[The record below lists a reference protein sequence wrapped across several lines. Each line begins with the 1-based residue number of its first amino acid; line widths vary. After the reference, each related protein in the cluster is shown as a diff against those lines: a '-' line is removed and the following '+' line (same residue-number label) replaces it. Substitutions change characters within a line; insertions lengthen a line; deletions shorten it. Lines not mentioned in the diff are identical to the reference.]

1 MPLSPAERPT
11 EVLILGTAHLT
22 PLTPD
27 SALRRTLE
35 RLRAWGPDA
44 VCVENL
50 PGESVQS
57 YRTEGGEYLGLQWSS
72 FAPALRLETAA
83 RPLRD
88 WSRRDAE
95 ALALHPDTPAA
106 ERVLAWILALEPF
119 NALLAWTPDLRFP
132 EPLDS
137 LLREYA
143 AHPGEVHRVAVPLA
157 RALGHRRLSP
167 FDDFTNTRIGPQLP
181 AIEKLWESETY
192 RADIQNHPLMTDGPR
207 QGQAAR
213 EAGDYWHYLRY
224 VNSPAV
230 VEQSFDLE
238 VGSYL
243 RHPLPGGEHR
253 SKVAD
258 WDARNL
264 FMTAWLRVATAQ
276 HPGGRVLALVGAAHK
291 GPVEQALLALAPDL
305 RLVALEELEG

>member
-1 MPLSPAERPT
+1 MLLSPTDLPT
-11 EVLILGTAHLT
+11 EVLILGSAHLT
-22 PLTPD
+22 TLTPD

-35 RLRAWGPDA
+35 RLEGWKPDA

-57 YRTEGGEYLGLQWSS
+57 YRTEGGEYLKLQWSS
-72 FAPALRLETAA
+72 FGPALRLEAAA
-83 RPLRD
+83 RPLRG

-95 ALALHPDTPAA
+95 ALALDPQTPPTA
-106 ERVLAWILALEPF
+106 RVLAWVLALEPF
-119 NALLAWTPDLRFP
+119 NALLAWTPDLALP
-132 EPLDS
+132 EPLGG

-143 AHPGEVHRVAVPLA
+143 AHPGEVHRIAVPLA
-157 RALGHRRLSP
+157 RALGHRRLYP
-167 FDDFTNTRIGPQLP
+167 FDDFTDTRIEPQLP
-181 AIEKLWESETY
+181 AIERLWESEPS
-192 RADIQNHPLMTDGPR
+192 RASIQNHPMMLEIPQ

-213 EAGDYWHYLRY
+213 EADDYWHYLRY

-230 VEQSFDLE
+230 VEQSLDLE

-264 FMTAWLRVATAQ
+264 FM
-276 HPGGRVLALVGAAHK
+276 AA
-291 GPVEQALLALAPDL
+291 
-305 RLVALEELEG
+305 